1 MESLKGTPFFGQVR
15 ALLTKEDQGQLTLM
29 NSQLNEIF
37 SFRRRPVEWADP
49 RCFEQVAEAVY
60 ERQQI
65 TFYYTKQAHPQGEQ
79 RVVNPCHLVCMD
91 DIWYLL
97 AFDIRR
103 QDMRTFALTRIE
115 NVERTGL
122 GFEAFDTGVI
132 NRLLHDAFGLMGKN
146 SRSTVQTVR
155 LQFNAF
161 AATRIRERK
170 WHDSQRETPLPD
182 GGIELSFRLAQL
194 SEVLEWIL
202 SWGEHVRVCEPQELI
217 DRLKQ
222 RLQTTLAQ
230 YSHPP
235 EK

>member
-1 MESLKGTPFFGQVR
+1 
-15 ALLTKEDQGQLTLM
+15 
-29 NSQLNEIF
+29 
-37 SFRRRPVEWADP
+37 
-49 RCFEQVAEAVY
+49 
-60 ERQQI
+60 
-65 TFYYTKQAHPQGEQ
+65 
-79 RVVNPCHLVCMD
+79 
-91 DIWYLL
+91 
-97 AFDIRR
+97 
-103 QDMRTFALTRIE
+103 
-115 NVERTGL
+115 
-122 GFEAFDTGVI
+122 
-132 NRLLHDAFGLMGKN
+132 
-146 SRSTVQTVR
+146 